1 MQLREVAQ
9 HLADSEI
16 DSLFHLAQT
25 DGIMPIVRRTAR
37 FNRHRDLILAV
48 LSHPPARRL
57 LVRRV
62 LGWSRT
68 A

>member
-1 MQLREVAQ
+1 
-9 HLADSEI
+9 
-16 DSLFHLAQT
+16 
-25 DGIMPIVRRTAR
+25 MPIVRRTAR